1 VDRPVASPGSNL
13 VSSRRS
19 LPAGLA
25 VAALGVVFGDIG
37 TSPLYTIKTCFMTAA
52 AAPTAKN
59 ALGIVSLLIWT
70 LVFVVCLKY
79 VTVLM
84 RIDHEGEGGILA
96 LLARAEPP
104 KILGVPMR
112 ADWLVWVVVIGGAM
126 LIGDGMITP
135 AISVVSAV
143 EGLGVATSAAQPF
156 IVPLAAGILLGL
168 FAIQWR
174 GTQSVGMIF
183 GPVMV
188 LWFAAI
194 GVSGLVAIVAHPAIL
209 AALNPIWAVWFV
221 THHGIFG
228 FLIFGAIV
236 LGMTGAEALYADM
249 SHFGRIPVT
258 LAWYVFVLPALVL
271 NYVGQGAIVVADPK
285 MLNSPFYAL
294 TPGWT
299 LLPMVALATAATVI
313 ASQSLISGAFTL
325 TEQAI
330 ALNLCPRMK
339 VTHTSE
345 DRRGQVYVPFINA
358 ILAIV
363 CILLV
368 VCFRSSDRL
377 AAMYGLAV
385 AATMLATDCVFCVV
399 ALRALH
405 WRPVVVFPLVTAF
418 ALLDATFVSA
428 GLPKFVD
435 GAWVPIAI
443 AAVISLTA
451 ITWLTGR
458 RSVARALHEE
468 HEPVEAFLSQY
479 GALTHPPDGAV
490 VLLTGD
496 PTGVPFISKRAW
508 LGHLISEEVV
518 VALTVIFAPRP
529 RVPDGERVTIKRF
542 SDRFVRVAASF
553 GYMEQPRI
561 APIIR
566 ACGAADLKIDK
577 DTTAFVYANLVIVAR
592 THGGLPTWQRRL
604 FQLLQ
609 RLSRTL
615 AEDLEIKAN
624 RRVELGVEVA
634 V

>member
-1 VDRPVASPGSNL
+1 MNQPSEAPGSRL
-13 VSSRRS
+13 ASSHRP

-25 VAALGVVFGDIG
+25 VIALGVVFGDIG
-37 TSPLYTIKTCFMTAA
+37 TSPLYTLKTCFTTAS
-52 AAPTAKN
+52 AAPTPQN

-70 LVFVVCLKY
+70 LVVVVCVKY

-84 RIDHEGEGGILA
+84 RIDHDGEGGILA

-104 KILGVPMR
+104 RILGVPMR
-112 ADWLVWVVVIGGAM
+112 TDWLVWVVVIGGAM

-135 AISVVSAV
+135 AISVISAV

-174 GTQSVGMIF
+174 GTQRVGVLF
-183 GPVMV
+183 GPVMA

-194 GVSGLVAIVAHPAIL
+194 AVSGLVAIVAHPAIL
-209 AALNPIWAVWFV
+209 AALNPFWAGWFV

-228 FLIFGAIV
+228 FLIFGAII

-249 SHFGRIPVT
+249 SHFGRIPIT
-258 LAWYVFVLPALVL
+258 LAWYAFVLPALVL

-285 MLNSPFYAL
+285 MLGSPFYAL

-299 LLPMVALATAATVI
+299 LLPMVALATAATII

-330 ALNLCPRMK
+330 ALNLCPRMR
-339 VTHTSE
+339 VVHTSE
-345 DRRGQVYVPFINA
+345 DRRGQVYVPIVNA
-358 ILAIV
+358 ILATA

-368 VCFRSSDRL
+368 VTFRSSDRL

-385 AATMLATDCVFCVV
+385 ATTMLATDCVFCVV
-399 ALRALH
+399 ALRSLR
-405 WRPVVVFPLVTAF
+405 WRPVLVFSLGIPF
-418 ALLDATFVSA
+418 ALLDATFVLA

-435 GAWVPIAI
+435 GAWVPLAT
-443 AAVISLTA
+443 AAVISLVGV
-451 ITWLTGR
+451 TWLTGR
-458 RSVARALHEE
+458 RSVARALHEQ
-468 HEPVEAFLSQY
+468 HEPVEQFLAEY
-479 GALTHPPDGAV
+479 GPLTQPPKGAV

-496 PTGVPFISKRAW
+496 PTGVPFVSRHRW
-508 LGHLISEEVV
+508 LGQLISQELV
-518 VALTVIFAPRP
+518 VALTVISVSRP
-529 RVPDGERVTIKRF
+529 RVSEGERVTIKRL
-542 SDRFVRVAASF
+542 SDRFVRVGASF

-561 APIIR
+561 DPILR
-566 ACGAADLKIDK
+566 ACGVADLEIDK
-577 DTTAFVYANLVIVAR
+577 DTTAFVYADLVIVAR
-592 THGGLPTWQRRL
+592 SHGGLPAWQRRL

-609 RLSRTL
+609 LLSRTL

-624 RRVELGVEVA
+624 RRVELGLEVA

>member
-1 VDRPVASPGSNL
+1 VDQPAETPGARP
-13 VSSRRS
+13 VSSRRP

-52 AAPTAKN
+52 AAPTAQN

-70 LVFVVCLKY
+70 LIFVVCIKY

-104 KILGVPMR
+104 KLLGVPMR
-112 ADWLVWVVVIGGAM
+112 PNWLVWVVVIGGAM

-135 AISVVSAV
+135 AISVISAV

-194 GVSGLVAIVAHPAIL
+194 AVSGLVAIVAHPAIL
-209 AALNPIWAVWFV
+209 AALNPLWAVWFV

-228 FLIFGAIV
+228 FLIFGAII

-249 SHFGRIPVT
+249 SHFGRIPIT

-271 NYVGQGAIVVADPK
+271 NYVGQAAIVVADPK
-285 MLNSPFYAL
+285 MLGSPFYAL

-299 LLPMVALATAATVI
+299 LLPMVALATAATII

-330 ALNLCPRMK
+330 ALNLCPRMR
-339 VTHTSE
+339 VMHTSE
-345 DRRGQVYVPFINA
+345 DQRGQVYVPIVNT

-368 VCFRSSDRL
+368 VSFRSSDRL

-385 AATMLATDCVFCVV
+385 ATTMLATDCVFCVV

-405 WRPVVVFPLVTAF
+405 WRPVVVFPLVIAF
-418 ALLDATFVSA
+418 ALLDATFVLA
-428 GLPKFVD
+428 GLPKFVE
-435 GAWVPIAI
+435 GAWVPVAI
-443 AAVISLTA
+443 AAVISLIA

-458 RSVARALHEE
+458 RSVARALHEQ
-468 HEPVEAFLSQY
+468 HEPVEQFLSEY
-479 GALTHPPDGAV
+479 GPLTHPAKGAV
-490 VLLTGD
+490 VLVSGD
-496 PTGVPFISKRAW
+496 PTGVPFVSKHRW
-508 LGHLISEEVV
+508 LGQLISEELVV
-518 VALTVIFAPRP
+518 SLTVISVPRP
-529 RVPDGERVTIKRF
+529 RVPEGERVTIRRV
-542 SDRFVRVAASF
+542 SDRFVRVGASF

-561 APIIR
+561 VPILR
-566 ACGAADLKIDK
+566 ACGAADLEIDK
-577 DTTAFVYANLVIVAR
+577 ETTAFVYAALVIVAR
-592 THGGLPTWQRRL
+592 SHGGLPAWQRRL

-609 RLSRTL
+609 LLSRTL

-624 RRVELGVEVA
+624 RRVELGVEAA